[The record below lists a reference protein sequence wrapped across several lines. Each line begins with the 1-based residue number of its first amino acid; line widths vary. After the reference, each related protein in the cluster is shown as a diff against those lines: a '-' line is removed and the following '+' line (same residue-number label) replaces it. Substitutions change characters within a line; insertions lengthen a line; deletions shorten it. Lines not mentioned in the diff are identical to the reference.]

1 MIGVAAT
8 PSSSVSSSVL
18 AHRDGLPEFDA
29 WSVLTQAQPELLPL
43 LLVLV
48 PACAYLYGVRRLTA
62 RGDRWPVGRTLSFLV
77 GGLGTIA
84 VATMSG
90 LAAYDESLF
99 AAHMVQHMLLSM
111 VATVFLA
118 LGAPITLA
126 LRTLPLVAK
135 RRVMAVLH
143 SRFAAVMSHPL
154 VPWLLFVS
162 SPFLLYFTGWYEAT
176 LDHRVL
182 HELLHLHFL
191 VVGALFFWPLL
202 GVDPVPGR
210 SGHPF
215 RMLLVAATLPFHA
228 FLGVSI
234 MSVEPD
240 GRGLLAADHYLP
252 LHGLAESVFQQQLG
266 GGLLWASGDLVGL
279 LFLGVLLTQ
288 WMRASQ
294 REAVRED
301 RRLDRLEAAERAT
314 AERTGSEAAERAG
327 SEAAERAT
335 AERTGSERTT
345 TTA

>member
-1 MIGVAAT
+1 MTLRSAYRG
-8 PSSSVSSSVL
+8 SVSDAPDTPLTTVL

-29 WSVLTQAQPELLPL
+29 WSVLTQSRPEVLPL

-48 PACAYLYGVRRLTA
+48 PACLYLYGVRRLTG
-62 RGDRWPVGRTLSFLV
+62 RGDHWPVGRTLSFV
-77 GGLGTIA
+77 GGGLGTIA

-126 LRTLPLVAK
+126 LRTLPLVHK

-143 SRFAAVMSHPL
+143 SRFAALVSHPL

-176 LDHRVL
+176 LGNRFL
-182 HELLHLHFL
+182 HEMLHVHFL
-191 VVGALFFWPLL
+191 VVGSLFFWPLL

-228 FLGVSI
+228 FLGVAI

-240 GRGLLAADHYLP
+240 GRGLLAPDHYLA
-252 LHGLAESVFQQQLG
+252 LHGLDEAVFQQQLG

-301 RRLDRLEAAERAT
+301 RRLDRLEAAERASL
-314 AERTGSEAAERAG
+314 ERSPSPAP
-327 SEAAERAT
+327 
-335 AERTGSERTT
+335 
-345 TTA
+345 